1 MQHIVIVGGGAGG
14 AELATRLG
22 RKLGKKKQAVI
33 SLIDVNRTHIWK
45 PLLHE
50 VATGAL
56 NSSIDGMDYLEH
68 AKQHHFRFHLGRMYG
83 LDRDNKYVLL
93 EPIYDEEGELLA
105 PERRIKYDTL
115 IMAVGSITNDFGTQ
129 GAQDHCFFLDNAYQA
144 NRFHRT
150 LMNEFIRANTSVVQ
164 EEQTLNI
171 GIVGAGATG
180 VELSAEL
187 YYAAELLTNYG
198 SRKLN
203 SSNLRV
209 HIIEAGERILPAL
222 PERIADAVKIKLE
235 NIGVSIH
242 TNTKVVE
249 VNAEGFVTDN
259 NKLIPARMKVWA
271 AGVRAPN
278 FLAELGLDTNRV
290 NQIVVNRQLQSSDP
304 SIYAIGDCCFMLQ
317 ENDQPV
323 PPRAQAAHQ
332 MADLIYKNIL
342 AKRAGRSQ
350 EDYVYR
356 DYGSLVSLS
365 NYSAVGNLINSL
377 ARRSIMIEGKLAQ
390 TMYVSLYRLHQIA
403 LHGYW
408 KTFLISLV
416 GRINR
421 VIRPRLKLH

>member
-22 RKLGKKKQAVI
+22 RKLGKSKQAVI
-33 SLIDVNRTHIWK
+33 SLIDANRSHIWK

-56 NSSIDGMDYLEH
+56 NSNIDGMDYLEH
-68 AKQHHFRFHLGRMYG
+68 AKQHHFRFHLGRMHG
-83 LDRDNKYVLL
+83 LDRENKQVLL
-93 EPIYDEEGELLA
+93 QPIYDEDGELLA

-115 IMAVGSITNDFGTQ
+115 IMAVGSVTNDFGTK
-129 GAQDHCFFLDNAYQA
+129 GAREHCFFLDSTKQA
-144 NRFHRT
+144 NQFHRK
-150 LMNEFIRANTSVVQ
+150 LMNEFVRANTSTIQ

-203 SSNLRV
+203 ASNLRV
-209 HIIEAGERILPAL
+209 HVIEAGNRILPAL
-222 PERIADAVKIKLE
+222 PERIADAVKLKLE
-235 NIGVSIH
+235 NIGVEIH
-242 TNTKVVE
+242 TNTKVTE
-249 VNAEGFVTDN
+249 VTQEGFITGDGT
-259 NKLIPARMKVWA
+259 KIPARIKVWA
-271 AGVRAPN
+271 AGVRAPS
-278 FLAELGLDTNRV
+278 FLAELGLETNRV
-290 NQIVVNRQLQSSDP
+290 NQIVVNRQLQSNDP
-304 SIYAIGDCCFMLQ
+304 SIYALGDCASMLQ
-317 ENDQPV
+317 DDGKAV

-332 MADLIYKNIL
+332 MADLIYRNIL
-342 AKRAGRSQ
+342 AKRAGRSIQ
-350 EDYVYR
+350 DYVYR

-365 NYSAVGNLINSL
+365 NYSAVGNLINTL

-408 KTFLISLV
+408 KTFLITLV

>member
-22 RKLGKKKQAVI
+22 RKLGKKNQAII

-68 AKQHHFRFHLGRMYG
+68 AKQHHFRFHLGRMTG
-83 LDRDNKYVLL
+83 VDRDKKYVLL
-93 EPIYDEEGELLA
+93 EPIHDEEGELLA

-115 IMAVGSITNDFGTQ
+115 IMAVGSVTNDFGTK
-129 GAQDHCFFLDNAYQA
+129 GAKDHCFFLDNATQA

-150 LMNEFIRANTSVVQ
+150 LMNEFIRANTSLVQ
-164 EEQTLNI
+164 EEQILNI
-171 GIVGAGATG
+171 AIVGAGATG

-187 YYAAELLTNYG
+187 YYAAELLTHYG
-198 SRKLN
+198 SRKLT
-203 SSNLRV
+203 SANLRV
-209 HIIEAGERILPAL
+209 HVIEAGERILPAL
-222 PERIADAVKIKLE
+222 PEHIAKAVELKLE
-235 NIGVSIH
+235 NIGVQIH
-242 TNTKVVE
+242 THTKVTE
-249 VNAEGFVTDN
+249 VTSEGFVTN
-259 NKLIPARMKVWA
+259 EGTLIPARIKVWA

-278 FLAELGLDTNRV
+278 FLAELGLETNRV
-290 NQIVVNRQLQSSDP
+290 NQLVINKQLQSSDP
-304 SIYAIGDCCFMLQ
+304 DIYAIGDCSSLLQ
-317 ENDQPV
+317 DNGQTV

-332 MADLIYKNIL
+332 QAELIYRNIL
-342 AKRAGRSQ
+342 AKRAGRPLS
-350 EDYVYR
+350 DYQYR

-365 NYSAVGNLINSL
+365 NYSAVGNLLNTL
-377 ARRSIMIEGKLAQ
+377 ARDSIMIEGKLAQ

>member
-14 AELATRLG
+14 VELATRLG
-22 RKLGKKKQAVI
+22 RKLGKSKQAVI

-68 AKQHHFRFHLGRMYG
+68 AKQHHFHFHLGRMTG
-83 LDRDNKYVLL
+83 LNREDKNVLL
-93 EPIYDEEGELLA
+93 EPIYDESGELLA
-105 PERRIKYDTL
+105 PERQIKYDTL
-115 IMAVGSITNDFGTQ
+115 ILAVGSVTNDFGTK
-129 GAQDHCFFLDNAYQA
+129 GAKENCFFLDNATQA

-150 LMNEFIRANTSVVQ
+150 LMNEFIRANTSVLQ
-164 EEQTLNI
+164 ADQTLNI

-187 YYAAELLTNYG
+187 YYAAELLTHYG
-198 SRKLN
+198 SRKLTAA
-203 SSNLRV
+203 NLRV
-209 HIIEAGERILPAL
+209 HVIEAGERILPAL
-222 PERIADAVKIKLE
+222 PERIASAVQLKLE

-242 TNTKVVE
+242 TQTKITE
-249 VNAEGFVTDN
+249 VTPEGFVTDTG
-259 NKLIPARMKVWA
+259 KLIPARMKVWA
-271 AGVRAPN
+271 AGVRAPS

-290 NQIVVNRQLQSSDP
+290 NQIVVNNQLQSSDP
-304 SIYAIGDCCFMLQ
+304 DIYAIGDCSSMLQ
-317 ENDQPV
+317 ADGKPV

-332 MADLIYKNIL
+332 QANLIYKNIL
-342 AKRAGRSQ
+342 AKRAGRPLA
-350 EDYVYR
+350 DYEYR

-365 NYSAVGNLINSL
+365 NYSAVGNLINTL
-377 ARRSIMIEGKLAQ
+377 ARDSIMIEGKLAQ

-408 KTFLISLV
+408 KTFLITLV

>member
-14 AELATRLG
+14 VELATRLG
-22 RKLGKKKQAVI
+22 RKLGKRQQAII
-33 SLIDVNRTHIWK
+33 SLIDVNRIHIWK

-68 AKQHHFRFHLGRMYG
+68 AKQHHFRFHLGRMNG
-83 LDRDNKYVLL
+83 LDRANKYVLL
-93 EPIYDEEGELLA
+93 EPIYDEEGLLLA
-105 PERRIKYDTL
+105 PERQIKYDTL
-115 IMAVGSITNDFGTQ
+115 IMAVGSVTNDFGTK
-129 GAQDHCFFLDNAYQA
+129 GAKEHCFFLDSAKQA
-144 NRFHRT
+144 NQFHRR
-150 LMNEFIRANTSVVQ
+150 LMNEFIRANTSAIQ

-187 YYAAELLTNYG
+187 YYAAELLTHYG

-209 HIIEAGERILPAL
+209 HVIEAGERILPAL
-222 PERIADAVKIKLE
+222 PQRIADAVKLKLE
-235 NIGVSIH
+235 NIGVSIY
-242 TNTKVVE
+242 TNTKVTE
-249 VNAEGFVTDN
+249 VTPEGFVTGN
-259 NKLIPARMKVWA
+259 GEIIPARMKVWA
-271 AGVRAPN
+271 AGVRAAN
-278 FLAELGLDTNRV
+278 FLSELGLETNRV
-290 NQIVVNRQLQSSDP
+290 HQIIVNRQLQSSDP
-304 SIYAIGDCCFMLQ
+304 CIFAIGDCSSMIQ
-317 ENDQPV
+317 EDGKPV

-332 MADLIYKNIL
+332 QADLIYKNIL
-342 AKRAGRSQ
+342 AKRAGKPLT
-350 EDYVYR
+350 DYVYR

-365 NYSAVGNLINSL
+365 NYSAVGNLLNTLS
-377 ARRSIMIEGKLAQ
+377 RDSIYIEGKLAQ